1 MGRHPLE
8 YLEGK
13 RFCVVFV
20 KVLDAEQERVQL
32 RCLRGRASLDRGRLS
47 VAAPAGNVFSV
58 PATAL
63 GTVMPNDGTA
73 LLQDAEYFCLVR
85 VDDHIVLDGAADAGV
100 VY

>member
-1 MGRHPLE
+1 MGRHPLD

-32 RCLRGRASLDRGRLS
+32 RSLRGRASIDRGKLS
-47 VAAPAGNVFSV
+47 VAAPAGNVFTV
-58 PATAL
+58 PTTAL
-63 GTVMPNDGTA
+63 GTIMPNDGTA
-73 LLQDAEYFCLVR
+73 FLKDAEYFCLVR
-85 VDDHIVLDGAADAGV
+85 VDDNIDLVSSGDAGV